1 MEIISVIGM
10 VLGVAVLIYLTF
22 KGVNGFVAS
31 LVGSVIV
38 IVSSGLPF
46 WGTLT
51 GTYAASLGSTFG
63 SYLFLFTIGS
73 AYSELMKKSGAAESI
88 ANFLFAFL
96 GVTATVAGTLIITFL
111 LAYGG
116 VNAFIIIFAVYPVAV
131 PMFRKAN
138 VSKLLMPAIF
148 LYGAVVLNVVTPG
161 APSMLCI
168 ALSEKLGVTTFAAP
182 TMAIV
187 ILVLAFGFGV
197 LYFTWAANSLRA
209 RGIGFVASES
219 DAELIAGS
227 TGGKE
232 LQARISQLTAQYQ
245 QLVASAKYQ
254 VQGETLSGGQLRFA
268 LTSTDRERRK
278 AAYDAQQQTAV
289 ENGPVMEKLLRELVH
304 ARNQLARENGFASF
318 ADYGD
323 LSMQRLG
330 YGRAELDEFCRQVQK
345 YITPL
350 YLQMQ
355 EQQRQRLGVETLL
368 PYDRALV
375 FPEGNAVPVATE
387 ELPKVAGRMYHALS
401 PEAGHFFDEMVRHDL
416 LDVAGSPNKISGMG
430 FCDMLGA
437 PCGMPF
443 IFANCDGTGSDVTV
457 YTHELGHGL
466 QGYLSYRSQPLA
478 DYVGLSPDLAEVHSK
493 TMELLTLPYAR
504 DFFGPHAPQFLT
516 EHRYDFIKELCAFCS
531 IHTFETWLY
540 EHPDASLSQWAE
552 EFDRTEKVFGR
563 AQNNEPWRQQV
574 LAGCDLFTNTAIY
587 MFPRYVVSYALSIVC
602 AQQLKAAYDADPV
615 DGWAR
620 YHALCASG
628 GSKLYAETLAAAGLE
643 LPYAPGVV
651 ERLARELAA
660 QA

>member
-96 GVTATVAGTLIITFL
+96 GVKATVAGTLIITFL

-187 ILVLAFGFGV
+187 LLVVAFGFGIF
-197 LYFTWAANSLRA
+197 YFTWASNSLRA

-227 TGGKE
+227 TSGKE
-232 LQARISQLTAQYQ
+232 LPPIHLAILPYIVIIVLKLVLANSMSASDGINTAMGVGAIVLIITNYKYLKGHIVQDLVTGFTSSINPLLLTA
-245 QLVASAKYQ
+245 
-254 VQGETLSGGQLRFA
+254 A
-268 LTSTDRERRK
+268 L
-278 AAYDAQQQTAV
+278 
-289 ENGPVMEKLLRELVH
+289 M
-304 ARNQLARENGFASF
+304 GFASVVNACAGFQYFMNF
-318 ADYGD
+318 AMMLADKMNPYISAVIVTNVFSGITGR
-323 LSMQRLG
+323 LPQRH
-330 YGRAELDEFCRQVQK
+330 
-345 YITPL
+345 P
-350 YLQMQ
+350 
-355 EQQRQRLGVETLL
+355 
-368 PYDRALV
+368 
-375 FPEGNAVPVATE
+375 
-387 ELPKVAGRMYHALS
+387 
-401 PEAGHFFDEMVRHDL
+401 DL
-416 LDVAGSPNKISGMG
+416 LQHHGRPVHVPGHRQSP
-430 FCDMLGA
+430 GA
-437 PCGMPF
+437 LQGRRHGR
-443 IFANCDGTGSDVTV
+443 D
-457 YTHELGHGL
+457 GHGHAAPL
-466 QGYLSYRSQPLA
+466 SHLRYGGPGLRRDHQGVLPSRTGHDRDHPHRPGADRCNNGNHRADLITQSPHKTDRSER
-478 DYVGLSPDLAEVHSK
+478 VS
-493 TMELLTLPYAR
+493 T
-504 DFFGPHAPQFLT
+504 
-516 EHRYDFIKELCAFCS
+516 
-531 IHTFETWLY
+531 
-540 EHPDASLSQWAE
+540 
-552 EFDRTEKVFGR
+552 
-563 AQNNEPWRQQV
+563 AQ
-574 LAGCDLFTNTAIY
+574 
-587 MFPRYVVSYALSIVC
+587 S
-602 AQQLKAAYDADPV
+602 DADPFRFCLQENSHSMLQK
-615 DGWAR
+615 GNETIWQR
-620 YHALCASG
+620 Y
-628 GSKLYAETLAAAGLE
+628 
-643 LPYAPGVV
+643 
-651 ERLARELAA
+651 
-660 QA
+660 

>member
-96 GVTATVAGTLIITFL
+96 GVKATVAGTLIITFL

-187 ILVLAFGFGV
+187 LLVVAFGFGIF
-197 LYFTWAANSLRA
+197 YFTWASNSLRA

-227 TGGKE
+227 TSGKE
-232 LQARISQLTAQYQ
+232 LPPI
-245 QLVASAKYQ
+245 
-254 VQGETLSGGQLRFA
+254 
-268 LTSTDRERRK
+268 
-278 AAYDAQQQTAV
+278 
-289 ENGPVMEKLLRELVH
+289 H
-304 ARNQLARENGFASF
+304 LA
-318 ADYGD
+318 
-323 LSMQRLG
+323 
-330 YGRAELDEFCRQVQK
+330 
-345 YITPL
+345 I
-350 YLQMQ
+350 
-355 EQQRQRLGVETLL
+355 L
-368 PYDRALV
+368 PYIVIIVLKLV
-375 FPEGNAVPVATE
+375 LANSMSASDGINTAMGVGAIVLIITNYKY
-387 ELPKVAGRMYHALS
+387 LK
-401 PEAGHFFDEMVRHDL
+401 GHIVQDL
-416 LDVAGSPNKISGMG
+416 VTGFSG
-430 FCDMLGA
+430 
-437 PCGMPF
+437 
-443 IFANCDGTGSDVTV
+443 ITG
-457 YTHELGHGL
+457 
-466 QGYLSYRSQPLA
+466 
-478 DYVGLSPDLAEVHSK
+478 
-493 TMELLTLPYAR
+493 
-504 DFFGPHAPQFLT
+504 
-516 EHRYDFIKELCAFCS
+516 
-531 IHTFETWLY
+531 
-540 EHPDASLSQWAE
+540 ASLSGTQIFCSTMADQ
-552 EFDRTEKVFGR
+552 FMSLGTVNPQALYKVVGMAAMGMDTLPHCPTFVME
-563 AQNNEPWRQQV
+563 AQVCGVTTKESYPHV
-574 LAGCDLFTNTAIY
+574 LVMTVITPIALALIAATMAI
-587 MFPRYVVSYALSIVC
+587 I
-602 AQQLKAAYDADPV
+602 
-615 DGWAR
+615 
-620 YHALCASG
+620 
-628 GSKLYAETLAAAGLE
+628 GLI
-643 LPYAPGVV
+643 
-651 ERLARELAA
+651 
-660 QA
+660 